1 MMVKVQ
7 RMIMYRESSENDG
20 LKRHRACDE
29 VEGQKGTL
37 KGKRGGRVCLEL
49 RGHKRERTFIFW
61 ACNINSFFIF

>member
-1 MMVKVQ
+1 
-7 RMIMYRESSENDG
+7 MYRESSENDG

-49 RGHKRERTFIFW
+49 RGHKRERTQAIEPKVCEKIQGTSW
-61 ACNINSFFIF
+61 VD